1 MRLTT
6 IFHFL
11 NFKQNLSC
19 GIIDNK
25 SRYNY
30 SKQIYNSIFGKDLNI
45 YQIKKFLVN
54 LIKYQMSFEFTFTK
68 LFLLYTVFFI
78 N

>member
-1 MRLTT
+1 MRRTT

-19 GIIDNK
+19 GIVDNK

-30 SKQIYNSIFGKDLNI
+30 SKYIYNSIFGKDLNI
-45 YQIKKFLVN
+45 DQIKKFLVN
-54 LIKYQMSFEFTFTK
+54 LIKYQMSFFM
-68 LFLLYTVFFI
+68 FF
-78 N
+78 NKENY

>member
-11 NFKQNLSC
+11 NFKQNFSC

-45 YQIKKFLVN
+45 DQIKKFLVN

-68 LFLLYTVFFI
+68 LFRLYAVYCY
-78 N
+78 